1 MELVQSG
8 TWVFRR
14 PVTSDQYL
22 IYGPEVFL
30 LTTIKPEYSDILYNP
45 THFLGTL
52 VYQIRQVPLYINLLF
67 NDH

>member
-1 MELVQSG
+1 MSLSNLEVLKQSI
-8 TWVFRR
+8 
-14 PVTSDQYL
+14 QYPTN
-22 IYGPEVFL
+22 IYGSEVFL

-52 VYQIRQVPLYINLLF
+52 VCQIRQVPLYINLLF